1 MMKTLIVN
9 RKITLS
15 IFVVMLLTCW
25 IQGNSYAQN
34 APDDTIVEFIDI
46 TLAKAVRRA
55 LGLGTSQG
63 VDLLKIPK
71 AELEKLTEL
80 DASWSSIDI
89 TNLTGLEHATQLT
102 ELDLH
107 SNNISDLT
115 PLAQLTKLTTLDLA
129 SNNISDLTP
138 LAQLTKLTTLDLAS
152 NNISDLTPLAQ
163 LTEANGR

>member
-46 TLAKAVRRA
+46 TLAKAVRRE
-55 LGLGTSQG
+55 LGLPTGDG
-63 VDLLKIPK
+63 VDILKISK
-71 AELEKLTEL
+71 VELEKLT
-80 DASWSSIDI
+80 DARLPRWSSIDI

-102 ELDLH
+102 EVK
-107 SNNISDLT
+107 
-115 PLAQLTKLTTLDLA
+115 PV
-129 SNNISDLTP
+129 
-138 LAQLTKLTTLDLAS
+138 
-152 NNISDLTPLAQ
+152 
-163 LTEANGR
+163 